1 MSTVVDT
8 ASEQALQVAGP
19 LQLPPRTHAE
29 LHDELHAR
37 PPLRTFSTNIAPK
50 PMLSRACER

>member
-8 ASEQALQVAGP
+8 DSEQVLQVAGP

-29 LHDELHAR
+29 LHD
-37 PPLRTFSTNIAPK
+37 
-50 PMLSRACER
+50 LSLIHI